1 MRSNMLSF
9 KEKAGAVQED
19 CLCFCEEEGSREA
32 MFQAPIELP
41 EGFVVDPAEAVANVT
56 WNADSLSC
64 VIERCFIETGPEPDE
79 IGIQFAVRLQGTVT
93 LLVSVSPV
101 RNQYGQGDGSVSV
114 IRNAEIDQV
123 VYYSDEPDD
132 CPDVSDITI
141 ENLVVVPPF
150 YGSPLSV
157 TGTIVLVPEP
167 DHRSYVFTANT
178 GDSTVSV
185 IDADVNTLVSTISLS
200 DIPTDL
206 GVTLDKAYTY
216 VLHRNANL
224 VSIINNE
231 TLTVTQTIPLVGAPR
246 KIQFETGGEFAYILA
261 GGSSVYE
268 INISSQTITN
278 TFTVSPAA
286 DDFALDPNGQFFY
299 TTNSVIWVVNKYDL
313 NTGQLIESL
322 SNFETPN
329 LIVTPIIGDF
339 AYLENGE
346 LGPNAVSV
354 IDLTTFSE
362 SSRINRLF
370 DGLIT
375 IVFSADGTRAFFLE
389 PYFEASPENLTVVD
403 TAQHTFITTASLPGV
418 SDLAVTP
425 DNQYIYAAQPDDN
438 TVTVYRTSDYTAVT
452 VIPVGAGPSAIA
464 M

>member
-1 MRSNMLSF
+1 MKKNDLS
-9 KEKAGAVQED
+9 ALQEN
-19 CLCFCEEEGSREA
+19 CFCFCDEEVSREA
-32 MFQAPIELP
+32 QFQVPIEVP
-41 EGFVVDPAEAVANVT
+41 EGFTIDSAEAAAAVT
-56 WNADSLSC
+56 WSTDNLSC
-64 VIERCFIETGPEPDE
+64 ISEPCLIQTGPEPED
-79 IGIQFAVRLQGTVT
+79 IGVQYAVRLQGTVT

-101 RNQYGQGDGSVSV
+101 RNQCGQGDGAVSV
-114 IRNAEIDQV
+114 IHNAEIDQV
-123 VYYSDEPDD
+123 VYYSDNPDD
-132 CPDVSDITI
+132 CPDFSDITI

-157 TGTIVLVPEP
+157 TGTIVLVPAP
-167 DHRSYVFTANT
+167 DQRSYVFTANT

-185 IDADVNTLVSTISLS
+185 IDTDVNTLVSTISLS

-206 GVTLDKAYTY
+206 SVTLDKAYTY

-231 TLTVTQTIPLVGAPR
+231 TLTVTQTIPLAGAPR
-246 KIQFETGGEFAYILA
+246 KIQFETGGGFAYILA
-261 GGSSVYE
+261 GGSSIYE

-299 TTNSVIWVVNKYDL
+299 TTNSVSWVVNKYDI
-313 NTGQLIESL
+313 NTGQLIDSL

-329 LIVTPIIGDF
+329 LIETPLIGDF

-346 LGPNAVSV
+346 LRPNGVSV

-362 SSRINRLF
+362 SSKINRLF

-389 PYFEASPENLTVVD
+389 PYFEVFPENLTVVD
-403 TAQHTFITTASLPGV
+403 TAQHTFITTASLPGA
-418 SDLAVTP
+418 SDLTVTP
-425 DNQYIYAAQPDDN
+425 DNQYIYVAQPAAN
-438 TVTVYRTSDYTAVT
+438 TVTVYRTSDYTAVA
-452 VIPVGAGPSAIA
+452 VIPVGAGPSAISI
-464 M
+464 

>member
-1 MRSNMLSF
+1 MKKNDLSDL
-9 KEKAGAVQED
+9 QEN
-19 CLCFCEEEGSREA
+19 CFCFCDEEISREA
-32 MFQAPIELP
+32 PFQVPIDIP
-41 EGFVVDPAEAVANVT
+41 EGFTIDSAEAAAAVT
-56 WNADSLSC
+56 WSTDNLSC
-64 VIERCFIETGPEPDE
+64 ISEPCLIQTGPEPED
-79 IGIQFAVRLQGTVT
+79 IGVQYAVRLQGTVT

-101 RNQYGQGDGSVSV
+101 RNQYGQGDGAVSV
-114 IRNAEIDQV
+114 IHNAEIDQV
-123 VYYSDEPDD
+123 VYYSDNPDD
-132 CPDVSDITI
+132 CPDFSGITI

-167 DHRSYVFTANT
+167 DQRSYVFTANT

-185 IDADVNTLVSTISLS
+185 IDTDVNTLVSTISLS

-231 TLTVTQTIPLVGAPR
+231 TLTVTQTIPLAGAPR

-261 GGSSVYE
+261 GGSSIYE

-299 TTNSVIWVVNKYDL
+299 TTNSGFWVVNKYDI
-313 NTGQLIESL
+313 NTGQLIDSL

-329 LIVTPIIGDF
+329 LIETPLIGDF

-346 LGPNAVSV
+346 LRPNVVSV

-362 SSRINRLF
+362 SSQINRLF

-389 PYFEASPENLTVVD
+389 PYFEVFPENLTVVD
-403 TAQHTFITTASLPGV
+403 TAQHTFITTASLPGA

-425 DNQYIYAAQPDDN
+425 DNQYIYAAQPNDN

-452 VIPVGAGPSAIA
+452 VIPVGTGPSAIA
-464 M
+464 I

>member
-1 MRSNMLSF
+1 MKKNDLS
-9 KEKAGAVQED
+9 ALQEN
-19 CLCFCEEEGSREA
+19 CFCFCDEEVSREA
-32 MFQAPIELP
+32 LFQVPIDIP
-41 EGFVVDPAEAVANVT
+41 EGFTIDSAEAAAAVT
-56 WNADSLSC
+56 WSTDNLSC
-64 VIERCFIETGPEPDE
+64 ISEPCLIQTGPEPED
-79 IGIQFAVRLQGTVT
+79 IGVQYAVRLQGTVT

-101 RNQYGQGDGSVSV
+101 RNQYGQGDGAVSV
-114 IRNAEIDQV
+114 IHNAEIDQV
-123 VYYSDEPDD
+123 VYYSDNPDD
-132 CPDVSDITI
+132 CPDFSDITI

-157 TGTIVLVPEP
+157 TGTIVLVPAP
-167 DHRSYVFTANT
+167 DQRSYVFTANT

-185 IDADVNTLVSTISLS
+185 IDTDVNTLVSTISLS

-231 TLTVTQTIPLVGAPR
+231 TLTVTQTIPLAGAPR

-261 GGSSVYE
+261 GGSSIYE

-286 DDFALDPNGQFFY
+286 DDFAIDPNGQFFY
-299 TTNSVIWVVNKYDL
+299 TTNSVFWVVNKYDI
-313 NTGQLIESL
+313 NTGQLIDSL

-329 LIVTPIIGDF
+329 LIETPLIGDF

-346 LGPNAVSV
+346 LRPNVVSV

-362 SSRINRLF
+362 SSQINRLF

-389 PYFEASPENLTVVD
+389 PYFEVFPENLTVVD
-403 TAQHTFITTASLPGV
+403 TAQHTFITTASLPGA

-425 DNQYIYAAQPDDN
+425 DNQYIYVAQPAAN
-438 TVTVYRTSDYTAVT
+438 TVTVYRTSDYTAVA
-452 VIPVGAGPSAIA
+452 VIPVGAGPSAIS

>member
-1 MRSNMLSF
+1 MKKNDLSDL
-9 KEKAGAVQED
+9 QEN
-19 CLCFCEEEGSREA
+19 CFCFCDEEISREA
-32 MFQAPIELP
+32 LFQVPIDIP
-41 EGFVVDPAEAVANVT
+41 EGFTIDSAEAAAAVT
-56 WNADSLSC
+56 WSTDNLSC
-64 VIERCFIETGPEPDE
+64 ISEPCLIQTGPEPED
-79 IGIQFAVRLQGTVT
+79 IGVQYAVRLQGTVT

-101 RNQYGQGDGSVSV
+101 RNQYGQGDGAVSV
-114 IRNAEIDQV
+114 IHNAEIDQV
-123 VYYSDEPDD
+123 VYYSDNPDD
-132 CPDVSDITI
+132 CPDFSDITI

-167 DHRSYVFTANT
+167 DQRSYVFTANT

-206 GVTLDKAYTY
+206 GVTLNKAYTY

-231 TLTVTQTIPLVGAPR
+231 TLTVTQTIPLAGAPR

-261 GGSSVYE
+261 GGSSIYE

-299 TTNSVIWVVNKYDL
+299 TTNSGFWVVNKYDI
-313 NTGQLIESL
+313 NTGQLIDSL

-329 LIVTPIIGDF
+329 LIETPLIGDF

-346 LGPNAVSV
+346 LRPNVVSV

-362 SSRINRLF
+362 SSQINRLF

-389 PYFEASPENLTVVD
+389 PYFEAFPENLTVVD
-403 TAQHTFITTASLPGV
+403 TAQHTFITTASLPGA

-425 DNQYIYAAQPDDN
+425 DNQYIYAAQPNDN

-464 M
+464 I

>member
-1 MRSNMLSF
+1 MKKNDLSDL
-9 KEKAGAVQED
+9 QEN
-19 CLCFCEEEGSREA
+19 CFCFCDEEISREA
-32 MFQAPIELP
+32 PFQVPIDIP
-41 EGFVVDPAEAVANVT
+41 EGFTIDSAEAAAAVT
-56 WNADSLSC
+56 WSTDNLSC
-64 VIERCFIETGPEPDE
+64 ISEPCLIQTGPEPED
-79 IGIQFAVRLQGTVT
+79 IGVQYAVRVQGTVT

-101 RNQYGQGDGSVSV
+101 RNQYGQGDGAVSV
-114 IRNAEIDQV
+114 IHNAEIDQV
-123 VYYSDEPDD
+123 VYYSDNPDD
-132 CPDVSDITI
+132 CPDFSGITI

-167 DHRSYVFTANT
+167 DQRSYVFTANT

-185 IDADVNTLVSTISLS
+185 IDTDVNTLVSTISLS

-231 TLTVTQTIPLVGAPR
+231 TLTVTQTIPLAGAPR

-261 GGSSVYE
+261 GGSSIYE

-299 TTNSVIWVVNKYDL
+299 TTNSGFWVVNKYDI
-313 NTGQLIESL
+313 NTGQLIDSL

-329 LIVTPIIGDF
+329 LIETPLIGDF

-346 LGPNAVSV
+346 LRPNVVSV

-362 SSRINRLF
+362 SSQINRLF

-389 PYFEASPENLTVVD
+389 PYFEVFPENLTVVD
-403 TAQHTFITTASLPGV
+403 TAQHTFITTASLPGA

-425 DNQYIYAAQPDDN
+425 DNQYIYAAQPNDN

-452 VIPVGAGPSAIA
+452 VIPVGTGPSAIA
-464 M
+464 I

>member
-1 MRSNMLSF
+1 MKKNDLSDL
-9 KEKAGAVQED
+9 QEN
-19 CLCFCEEEGSREA
+19 CFCFCDEEINREA
-32 MFQAPIELP
+32 LFQVPIDIP
-41 EGFVVDPAEAVANVT
+41 EGFTIDSAEAAAAIT
-56 WNADSLSC
+56 WSTDNLSC
-64 VIERCFIETGPEPDE
+64 ISEPCLIQTGPEPED
-79 IGIQFAVRLQGTVT
+79 IGVQYAVRLQGTVT

-101 RNQYGQGDGSVSV
+101 RNQYGQGDGAVSV
-114 IRNAEIDQV
+114 IHNAEIDQV
-123 VYYSDEPDD
+123 VYYSDNPDD
-132 CPDVSDITI
+132 CPDFSDITI

-167 DHRSYVFTANT
+167 DQRSYVFTANT

-206 GVTLDKAYTY
+206 GVTLNKAYTY

-231 TLTVTQTIPLVGAPR
+231 TLTVTQTIPLAGAPR

-261 GGSSVYE
+261 GGSSIYE

-299 TTNSVIWVVNKYDL
+299 TTNSGFWVVNKYDI
-313 NTGQLIESL
+313 NTGQLIDSL

-329 LIVTPIIGDF
+329 LIETPLIGDF

-346 LGPNAVSV
+346 LRPNVVSV

-362 SSRINRLF
+362 SSQINRLF

-389 PYFEASPENLTVVD
+389 SYFEVFPENLTVVD
-403 TAQHTFITTASLPGV
+403 TAQHTFITTASLPGA

-452 VIPVGAGPSAIA
+452 VIPVGTGPSAIA
-464 M
+464 I

>member
-1 MRSNMLSF
+1 MRKNQLSF
-9 KEKAGAVQED
+9 KEKAEATQD
-19 CLCFCEEEGSREA
+19 CLCFCEEEVSREA
-32 MFQAPIELP
+32 MFQAPIEVP

-64 VIERCFIETGPEPDE
+64 VSERCLIQTGPEPDE
-79 IGIQFAVRLQGTVT
+79 VGVQFAVRLQGTVT

-101 RNQYGQGDGSVSV
+101 RNQYGQGEGAVSV
-114 IRNAEIDQV
+114 IHNVEIDQV

-167 DHRSYVFTANT
+167 EQRSYVFTANT

-185 IDADVNTLVSTISLS
+185 IDADLNTLVSTISLS

-231 TLTVTQTIPLVGAPR
+231 TLTVTQTIPLAGAPR
-246 KIQFETGGEFAYILA
+246 KIQFESGGQFAYILA
-261 GGSSVYE
+261 GGGSIYE
-268 INISSQTITN
+268 MNTSSQTITN

-299 TTNSVIWVVNKYDL
+299 TTNSVFWVVDKYDL

-346 LGPNAVSV
+346 LRPNVVSV

-362 SSRINRLF
+362 FSQINRLF
-370 DGLIT
+370 DGLTT

-389 PYFEASPENLTVVD
+389 PYYDSFPENLTVVD
-403 TAQHTFITTASLPGV
+403 TTLHNFITTASLPGAV
-418 SDLAVTP
+418 DLTVTP
-425 DNQYIYAAQPDDN
+425 DNQYIYAAQPGDN

>member
-1 MRSNMLSF
+1 MKKNDLS
-9 KEKAGAVQED
+9 ALQEN
-19 CLCFCEEEGSREA
+19 CFCFCDEEISREA
-32 MFQAPIELP
+32 LFQVPIDIP
-41 EGFVVDPAEAVANVT
+41 EGFTIDSAEAAAAVT
-56 WNADSLSC
+56 WSTDNLSC
-64 VIERCFIETGPEPDE
+64 ISEPCLIQTGPEPED
-79 IGIQFAVRLQGTVT
+79 IGVQYAVRLQGTVT

-101 RNQYGQGDGSVSV
+101 RNQYGQGDGAVSV
-114 IRNAEIDQV
+114 IHNAEIDQV
-123 VYYSDEPDD
+123 VYYSDNPDD
-132 CPDVSDITI
+132 CPDFSGITI

-157 TGTIVLVPEP
+157 TGTIVLVPAP
-167 DHRSYVFTANT
+167 DQRSYVFTANT
-178 GDSTVSV
+178 GESTVSV

-231 TLTVTQTIPLVGAPR
+231 TLTVTQTIPLAGAPR
-246 KIQFETGGEFAYILA
+246 KIQFKTGGEFAYILA
-261 GGSSVYE
+261 GGSSIYE

-299 TTNSVIWVVNKYDL
+299 TTNSVFWVVNKYDL

-346 LGPNAVSV
+346 LSPNAVSV

-362 SSRINRLF
+362 SSQINRLF

-389 PYFEASPENLTVVD
+389 AFLENLTVVD
-403 TAQHTFITTASLPGV
+403 TAQHTFITTASLPGA
-418 SDLAVTP
+418 SDIAVTP
-425 DNQYIYAAQPDDN
+425 DNQYIYAAQPNDN

-452 VIPVGAGPSAIA
+452 VIPVGDGPSVIAI
-464 M
+464 

>member
-1 MRSNMLSF
+1 MKKNDLSDL
-9 KEKAGAVQED
+9 QEN
-19 CLCFCEEEGSREA
+19 CFCFCDEEISREA
-32 MFQAPIELP
+32 PFQVPIDIP
-41 EGFVVDPAEAVANVT
+41 KGFTIDSAEAAAAVT
-56 WNADSLSC
+56 WSTDNLSC
-64 VIERCFIETGPEPDE
+64 ISEPCLIQTGPEPED
-79 IGIQFAVRLQGTVT
+79 IGVQYAVRVQGTVT

-101 RNQYGQGDGSVSV
+101 RNQYGQGDGAVSV
-114 IRNAEIDQV
+114 IHNAEIDQV
-123 VYYSDEPDD
+123 VYYSDNPDD
-132 CPDVSDITI
+132 CPDFSDITI

-150 YGSPLSV
+150 YGNPLSV

-167 DHRSYVFTANT
+167 DQRSYVFTANT

-185 IDADVNTLVSTISLS
+185 IDTDVNTLVSTISLS

-231 TLTVTQTIPLVGAPR
+231 TLTVTQTIPLAGAPR
-246 KIQFETGGEFAYILA
+246 KIQFEIGGEFAYILA
-261 GGSSVYE
+261 GGSSIYE
-268 INISSQTITN
+268 IKISSQTITN

-299 TTNSVIWVVNKYDL
+299 TTNSGFWVVNKYDI
-313 NTGQLIESL
+313 NTGQLIDSL

-329 LIVTPIIGDF
+329 LIETPLIGDF

-346 LGPNAVSV
+346 LRPNVVSV

-362 SSRINRLF
+362 SSQINRLF

-389 PYFEASPENLTVVD
+389 PYFEAFPENLTVVD
-403 TAQHTFITTASLPGV
+403 TAQHTFITTASLPGA

-425 DNQYIYAAQPDDN
+425 DNQYIYAAQPNDN

-464 M
+464 I

>member
-1 MRSNMLSF
+1 MRKSKLSF
-9 KEKAGAVQED
+9 KEKAGAAQEE
-19 CLCFCEEEGSREA
+19 CLCFCEEEASRDA

-64 VIERCFIETGPEPDE
+64 VSERCLIETGPEPDE
-79 IGIQFAVRLQGTVT
+79 IGVQFAVRLQGTVT

-101 RNQYGQGDGSVSV
+101 RNQYGQGEGAVSV
-114 IRNAEIDQV
+114 IHNAEIDQV
-123 VYYSDEPDD
+123 VYYSDEPND
-132 CPDVSDITI
+132 CPNISDITI

-157 TGTIVLVPEP
+157 TGTIVLVEQ
-167 DHRSYVFTANT
+167 RSYVFTANT

-185 IDADVNTLVSTISLS
+185 IDAEVNTLVSNISLS
-200 DIPTDL
+200 DVPTDL

-231 TLTVTQTIPLVGAPR
+231 TLTVTQTIPLAEAPR
-246 KIQFETGGEFAYILA
+246 KIQFESGGEFAYILA
-261 GGSSVYE
+261 GGGSIYE
-268 INISSQTITN
+268 INTSSQTITN

-299 TTNSVIWVVNKYDL
+299 TTNSVFWVVNKYDL

-346 LGPNAVSV
+346 LRPNVVSV
-354 IDLTTFSE
+354 IDLATFSE
-362 SSRINRLF
+362 FSQVNRLF

-375 IVFSADGTRAFFLE
+375 IVFSADGTLGFFLE
-389 PYFEASPENLTVVD
+389 PYYDSFPENLTVVD
-403 TAQHTFITTASLPGV
+403 TTLHNFITTASLPGA

-425 DNQYIYAAQPDDN
+425 DNQYIYAAQPNDN
-438 TVTVYRTSDYTAVT
+438 TVTVYRTSDYKAVT

>member
-1 MRSNMLSF
+1 MRKNKLSF
-9 KEKAGAVQED
+9 QERAGSLQEE
-19 CLCFCEEEGSREA
+19 CLCFCEEASREA

-41 EGFVVDPAEAVANVT
+41 EGFVIDPAEAVTNVT

-64 VIERCFIETGPEPDE
+64 VSERCFIETGPEPYE
-79 IGIQFAVRLQGTVT
+79 IAVQFAVRLQGTVT

-101 RNQYGQGDGSVSV
+101 RNQYGQGNGAVSV
-114 IRNAEIDQV
+114 IHSAEIDQV

-132 CPDVSDITI
+132 CPDFSDIRI
-141 ENLVVVPPF
+141 EKLVVVPPF

-157 TGTIVLVPEP
+157 MGTIVLVPEP
-167 DHRSYVFTANT
+167 DQRSYVFTANS

-185 IDADVNTLVSTISLS
+185 IDAEVNTLVSNISLS

-216 VLHRNANL
+216 VLHGNANL

-231 TLTVTQTIPLVGAPR
+231 TLTVTQTTPLAGAPR

-261 GGSSVYE
+261 GGSSIYE

-299 TTNSVIWVVNKYDL
+299 TTNSGIWVVNKYDI
-313 NTGQLIESL
+313 NTGQLIDRL
-322 SNFETPN
+322 SNLETPN
-329 LIVTPIIGDF
+329 VIETPLIGDF

-346 LGPNAVSV
+346 LRPNVVSV
-354 IDLTTFSE
+354 IDLTTFSK
-362 SSRINRLF
+362 SSQINRLF

-375 IVFSADGTRAFFLE
+375 IVFSDDGTRAFFLE
-389 PYFEASPENLTVVD
+389 PFPENLTVVD
-403 TAQHTFITTASLPGV
+403 TAQHTMITTASLPGA
-418 SDLAVTP
+418 SDIAVTP

-438 TVTVYRTSDYTAVT
+438 TVTVYRTSDYTAVS
-452 VIPVGAGPSAIA
+452 VIPVGTGPAAIA

>member
-1 MRSNMLSF
+1 MKKNDLS
-9 KEKAGAVQED
+9 ALQEN
-19 CLCFCEEEGSREA
+19 CFCFCDEEVSREA
-32 MFQAPIELP
+32 SFQVPIDVP
-41 EGFVVDPAEAVANVT
+41 EGFVVDPAEAVASVT
-56 WNADSLSC
+56 WSTDHLFC
-64 VIERCFIETGPEPDE
+64 VSEPCLTETGPNTED
-79 IGIQFAVRLQGTVT
+79 IRVIYGMRLQGTIT

-101 RNQYGQGDGSVSV
+101 RNQYGQGDGAVSV
-114 IRNAEIDQV
+114 IHNAEIDQI
-123 VYYSDEPDD
+123 VYYSDNPDD
-132 CPDVSDITI
+132 CPDFSDITI

-167 DHRSYVFTANT
+167 DQRSYVFTANT
-178 GDSTVSV
+178 GDSTISV
-185 IDADVNTLVSTISLS
+185 IDAKENTLVSNISLS

-216 VLHRNANL
+216 VLHGNANL
-224 VSIINNE
+224 VSIIDNE
-231 TLTVTQTIPLVGAPR
+231 ILTVTQTIPLTGAPR
-246 KIQFETGGEFAYILA
+246 KIQFESGGEFAYILA
-261 GGSSVYE
+261 GGSSIYE

-278 TFTVSPAA
+278 TFTVSPTA

-299 TTNSVIWVVNKYDL
+299 TTNSVTWVVNKYDI
-313 NTGQLIESL
+313 NTGQMIDSL

-329 LIVTPIIGDF
+329 LIETPLIGDF

-346 LGPNAVSV
+346 ISPNVVSV

-362 SSRINRLF
+362 SSQINRLF

-389 PYFEASPENLTVVD
+389 PYSEAFPENLTVVD
-403 TAQHTFITTASLPGV
+403 TAQHTMITTASLPGAY
-418 SDLAVTP
+418 DIAVTP

-438 TVTVYRTSDYTAVT
+438 SVTVYRTSDYTAVS

>member
-1 MRSNMLSF
+1 MKKNDLSDL
-9 KEKAGAVQED
+9 QEN
-19 CLCFCEEEGSREA
+19 CFCFCDEEISREA
-32 MFQAPIELP
+32 LFQVPIDIP
-41 EGFVVDPAEAVANVT
+41 EGFTIDSAEAAAAVT
-56 WNADSLSC
+56 WSTDNLSC
-64 VIERCFIETGPEPDE
+64 ISEPCLIQTGPEPED
-79 IGIQFAVRLQGTVT
+79 IGVQYAVRLQGTVT

-101 RNQYGQGDGSVSV
+101 RNQYGQGDGAVSV
-114 IRNAEIDQV
+114 IHNAKIDQV
-123 VYYSDEPDD
+123 VYYSDNPDD
-132 CPDVSDITI
+132 CPDFSDITI

-167 DHRSYVFTANT
+167 DQRSYVFTANT
-178 GDSTVSV
+178 GDGTVSV
-185 IDADVNTLVSTISLS
+185 IDTDVNTLVSTISLS

-231 TLTVTQTIPLVGAPR
+231 TLTVTQTIPLAGAPR
-246 KIQFETGGEFAYILA
+246 KIQFEIGGEFAYILA
-261 GGSSVYE
+261 GGSSIYE

-299 TTNSVIWVVNKYDL
+299 TTNSGFWVVNKYDI
-313 NTGQLIESL
+313 NTGQLIDSL

-329 LIVTPIIGDF
+329 LIETPLIGDF

-346 LGPNAVSV
+346 LRPNVVSV

-362 SSRINRLF
+362 SSQINRLF

-389 PYFEASPENLTVVD
+389 PYFEVFPENLTVVD
-403 TAQHTFITTASLPGV
+403 TAQHTFITTASLPGA

-425 DNQYIYAAQPDDN
+425 DNQYIYAAQPNDN

-464 M
+464 I

>member
-1 MRSNMLSF
+1 MKKNDLS
-9 KEKAGAVQED
+9 ALQEN
-19 CLCFCEEEGSREA
+19 CFCFCDEEVSREA
-32 MFQAPIELP
+32 QFQVPIEVP
-41 EGFVVDPAEAVANVT
+41 EGFTIDSAEAAAAVT
-56 WNADSLSC
+56 WSTDNLSC
-64 VIERCFIETGPEPDE
+64 ISEPCLIQTGSEPED
-79 IGIQFAVRLQGTVT
+79 IGVQYAVRLQGTVT

-101 RNQYGQGDGSVSV
+101 RNQYGQGEGAVSV
-114 IRNAEIDQV
+114 IHNAEIDQV
-123 VYYSDEPDD
+123 VYYSDNPDD
-132 CPDVSDITI
+132 CPDFSDITI
-141 ENLVVVPPF
+141 ENLVVVPLF
-150 YGSPLSV
+150 YASPLSV
-157 TGTIVLVPEP
+157 TGTIVLVPAP
-167 DHRSYVFTANT
+167 DQRSYVFTANT

-185 IDADVNTLVSTISLS
+185 IDTDVNTLVSTISLS

-231 TLTVTQTIPLVGAPR
+231 TLTVTQTIPLAGAPR
-246 KIQFETGGEFAYILA
+246 KIQFETGGGFAYILA
-261 GGSSVYE
+261 GGSSIYE

-299 TTNSVIWVVNKYDL
+299 TTNSVFWVVNKYDI
-313 NTGQLIESL
+313 NTGQLIDSL

-329 LIVTPIIGDF
+329 LIETPLIGDF

-346 LGPNAVSV
+346 LRPNVVSV

-362 SSRINRLF
+362 SSQINRLF

-389 PYFEASPENLTVVD
+389 PYFEVFPNLTVVD
-403 TAQHTFITTASLPGV
+403 TAQHTFITTASLPGA

-425 DNQYIYAAQPDDN
+425 DNQYIYVAQPAAN

-452 VIPVGAGPSAIA
+452 VIPVGAGPSAIS

>member
-1 MRSNMLSF
+1 MKKNDLSAF
-9 KEKAGAVQED
+9 QEN
-19 CLCFCEEEGSREA
+19 CFCFCGEEISREA
-32 MFQAPIELP
+32 LFQVPIDIP
-41 EGFVVDPAEAVANVT
+41 EGFTIDSAEAAAAVT
-56 WNADSLSC
+56 WSTDNLSC
-64 VIERCFIETGPEPDE
+64 ISEPCLIQTGSEPED
-79 IGIQFAVRLQGTVT
+79 IGVQYAVRLQGTVT

-101 RNQYGQGDGSVSV
+101 RNQYGQGEGAVSV
-114 IRNAEIDQV
+114 IHNAEIDQV
-123 VYYSDEPDD
+123 VYYSDNPDD
-132 CPDVSDITI
+132 CPDFSDITI
-141 ENLVVVPPF
+141 ENLVVVPLF
-150 YGSPLSV
+150 YASPLSV
-157 TGTIVLVPEP
+157 TGTIVLVPAP
-167 DHRSYVFTANT
+167 DQRSYVFTANT

-185 IDADVNTLVSTISLS
+185 IDTDVNTLVSTISLS

-231 TLTVTQTIPLVGAPR
+231 TLTVTQTIPLAGAPR

-261 GGSSVYE
+261 GGGSIYE

-299 TTNSVIWVVNKYDL
+299 TTNSVFWVVNKYDI
-313 NTGQLIESL
+313 NTGQLIDSL

-329 LIVTPIIGDF
+329 LIETPLIGDF

-346 LGPNAVSV
+346 LRPNVVSV

-362 SSRINRLF
+362 SSQINRLF

-389 PYFEASPENLTVVD
+389 PYFEVFPNLTVVD
-403 TAQHTFITTASLPGV
+403 TAQHTFITTASLPGA

-425 DNQYIYAAQPDDN
+425 DNQYIYVAQPAAN

-452 VIPVGAGPSAIA
+452 VIPVGAGPSAIS

>member
-1 MRSNMLSF
+1 MKKNDLS
-9 KEKAGAVQED
+9 ALQEN
-19 CLCFCEEEGSREA
+19 CFCFCDEEISREA
-32 MFQAPIELP
+32 LFQVPIDIP
-41 EGFVVDPAEAVANVT
+41 EGFTIDSAEAAAAVT
-56 WNADSLSC
+56 WSTDNLSC
-64 VIERCFIETGPEPDE
+64 ISEPCLIQTGPEPED
-79 IGIQFAVRLQGTVT
+79 IGVQYAVRLQGTVT

-101 RNQYGQGDGSVSV
+101 RNQYGQGDGAVSV
-114 IRNAEIDQV
+114 IHNAEIDQV
-123 VYYSDEPDD
+123 VYYSDNPDD
-132 CPDVSDITI
+132 CPDFSDITI

-157 TGTIVLVPEP
+157 TGTIVLVPAP
-167 DHRSYVFTANT
+167 DQRSYVFTANT

-185 IDADVNTLVSTISLS
+185 IDTDVNTLVSTISLS

-231 TLTVTQTIPLVGAPR
+231 TLTVTQTIPLAGAPR
-246 KIQFETGGEFAYILA
+246 KIQFETGGGFAYILA
-261 GGSSVYE
+261 GGSSIYE

-299 TTNSVIWVVNKYDL
+299 TTNSVFWVVNKYDI
-313 NTGQLIESL
+313 NTGQLIDSL

-329 LIVTPIIGDF
+329 LIETPLIGDF

-346 LGPNAVSV
+346 LRPNGVSV

-362 SSRINRLF
+362 SSKINRLF

-389 PYFEASPENLTVVD
+389 PYFEVFPENLTVVD
-403 TAQHTFITTASLPGV
+403 TAQHTFITTASLPGA

-425 DNQYIYAAQPDDN
+425 DNQYIYVAQPAAN
-438 TVTVYRTSDYTAVT
+438 TVTVYRTSDYTAVA
-452 VIPVGAGPSAIA
+452 VIPVGAGPSAIS

>member
-1 MRSNMLSF
+1 MKKNDLSDL
-9 KEKAGAVQED
+9 QEN
-19 CLCFCEEEGSREA
+19 CFCFCDEEISREA
-32 MFQAPIELP
+32 PFQVPIDIP
-41 EGFVVDPAEAVANVT
+41 EGFTIDSAEAAAAVT
-56 WNADSLSC
+56 WSTDNLSC
-64 VIERCFIETGPEPDE
+64 ISEPCLIQTGPEPED
-79 IGIQFAVRLQGTVT
+79 IGVQYAVRVQGTVT

-101 RNQYGQGDGSVSV
+101 RNQYGQGDGAVSV
-114 IRNAEIDQV
+114 IHNAEIDQV
-123 VYYSDEPDD
+123 VYYSDNPDD
-132 CPDVSDITI
+132 CPDFSDITI

-150 YGSPLSV
+150 YGNPLSV

-167 DHRSYVFTANT
+167 DQRSYVFTANT

-185 IDADVNTLVSTISLS
+185 IDTDVNTLVSTISLS

-231 TLTVTQTIPLVGAPR
+231 TLTVTQTIPLAGAPR
-246 KIQFETGGEFAYILA
+246 KIQFEIGGEFAYILA
-261 GGSSVYE
+261 GGSSIYE

-278 TFTVSPAA
+278 TLTVSPAA

-299 TTNSVIWVVNKYDL
+299 TTNSGFWVVNKYDI
-313 NTGQLIESL
+313 NTGQLIDSL

-329 LIVTPIIGDF
+329 LIETPLIGDF

-346 LGPNAVSV
+346 LRPNVVSV

-362 SSRINRLF
+362 SSQINRLF

-389 PYFEASPENLTVVD
+389 PYFEVFPENLTVVD
-403 TAQHTFITTASLPGV
+403 TAQHTFITTASLPGA

-425 DNQYIYAAQPDDN
+425 DNQYIYAAQPNDN

-452 VIPVGAGPSAIA
+452 VIPVGTGPSAIA
-464 M
+464 I

>member
-1 MRSNMLSF
+1 MKKNDLS
-9 KEKAGAVQED
+9 ALQEN
-19 CLCFCEEEGSREA
+19 CFCFCDEEVSREA
-32 MFQAPIELP
+32 QFQVPIEVP
-41 EGFVVDPAEAVANVT
+41 EGFTIDSAEAAAAVT
-56 WNADSLSC
+56 WSTDNLSC
-64 VIERCFIETGPEPDE
+64 ISEPCLIQTGPEPED
-79 IGIQFAVRLQGTVT
+79 IGVQYAVRLQGTVT

-101 RNQYGQGDGSVSV
+101 RNQYGQGDGAVSV
-114 IRNAEIDQV
+114 IHNAEIDQV
-123 VYYSDEPDD
+123 VYYSDNPDD
-132 CPDVSDITI
+132 CPDFSDITI

-157 TGTIVLVPEP
+157 TGTIVLVPAP
-167 DHRSYVFTANT
+167 DQRSYVFTANT

-185 IDADVNTLVSTISLS
+185 IDTDVNTLVSTISLS

-206 GVTLDKAYTY
+206 SVTLDKAYTY

-231 TLTVTQTIPLVGAPR
+231 TLTVTQTIPLAGAPR
-246 KIQFETGGEFAYILA
+246 KIQFETGGGFAYILA
-261 GGSSVYE
+261 GGSSIYE

-299 TTNSVIWVVNKYDL
+299 TTNSVSWVVNKYDI
-313 NTGQLIESL
+313 NTGQLIDSL

-329 LIVTPIIGDF
+329 LIETPLIGDF

-346 LGPNAVSV
+346 LRPNGVSV

-362 SSRINRLF
+362 SSKINRLF

-389 PYFEASPENLTVVD
+389 PYFEVFPENLTVVD
-403 TAQHTFITTASLPGV
+403 TAQHTFITTASLPGA
-418 SDLAVTP
+418 SDLTVTP
-425 DNQYIYAAQPDDN
+425 DNQYIYVAQPAAN
-438 TVTVYRTSDYTAVT
+438 TVTVYRTSDYTAVA
-452 VIPVGAGPSAIA
+452 VIPVGAGPSAIS

>member
-1 MRSNMLSF
+1 MKKNDLSVF
-9 KEKAGAVQED
+9 QEN
-19 CLCFCEEEGSREA
+19 CFCFCDEEISREA
-32 MFQAPIELP
+32 LFQVPIDIP
-41 EGFVVDPAEAVANVT
+41 EGFTIDSAEAAAAVT
-56 WNADSLSC
+56 WSTDNLSC
-64 VIERCFIETGPEPDE
+64 ISEPCLIQTGPEPED
-79 IGIQFAVRLQGTVT
+79 IGVQYAVRLQGTVT

-101 RNQYGQGDGSVSV
+101 RNQYGQGDGAVSV
-114 IRNAEIDQV
+114 IHNAEIDQV
-123 VYYSDEPDD
+123 VYYSDNPDD
-132 CPDVSDITI
+132 CPDFSDITI

-157 TGTIVLVPEP
+157 TGTIVLVPAP
-167 DHRSYVFTANT
+167 DQRSYVFTANT

-185 IDADVNTLVSTISLS
+185 IDTDVNTLVSTISLS

-231 TLTVTQTIPLVGAPR
+231 TLMVTQTIPLAGAPR

-261 GGSSVYE
+261 GGSSIYE

-278 TFTVSPAA
+278 TVTVSPAA

-299 TTNSVIWVVNKYDL
+299 TTNSVSWVVNKYDI
-313 NTGQLIESL
+313 NTGQLIDSL

-329 LIVTPIIGDF
+329 LIETPLIGDF

-346 LGPNAVSV
+346 LRPNGVSV

-362 SSRINRLF
+362 SSKINRLF

-389 PYFEASPENLTVVD
+389 PYFEVFPENLTVVD
-403 TAQHTFITTASLPGV
+403 TAQHTFITTASLPGA
-418 SDLAVTP
+418 SDLAVPP

-452 VIPVGAGPSAIA
+452 VIPVGDGPSAIA

>member
-1 MRSNMLSF
+1 MKKNDLSAF
-9 KEKAGAVQED
+9 QEN
-19 CLCFCEEEGSREA
+19 CFCFCDEEISREA
-32 MFQAPIELP
+32 LFQVPIDMP
-41 EGFVVDPAEAVANVT
+41 EGFTIDSAEAAAAVT
-56 WNADSLSC
+56 WSTDNLSC
-64 VIERCFIETGPEPDE
+64 ISEPCLIQTGPEPED
-79 IGIQFAVRLQGTVT
+79 IGVQYAVRLQGTVT

-101 RNQYGQGDGSVSV
+101 RNQYGQGDGAVSV
-114 IRNAEIDQV
+114 IHNAEIDQV
-123 VYYSDEPDD
+123 VYYSDNPDD
-132 CPDVSDITI
+132 CPDFSDITI
-141 ENLVVVPPF
+141 VNLVVVPPF

-157 TGTIVLVPEP
+157 TGTIVLVPAP
-167 DHRSYVFTANT
+167 DQRSYVFTANT
-178 GDSTVSV
+178 GVSTVSV
-185 IDADVNTLVSTISLS
+185 IDTDVNTLVSTISLS

-231 TLTVTQTIPLVGAPR
+231 TLTVTQTIPLAGAPR
-246 KIQFETGGEFAYILA
+246 KIQFETGGGFAYILA
-261 GGSSVYE
+261 GGSSIYE

-299 TTNSVIWVVNKYDL
+299 TTNSVFWVVNKYDI
-313 NTGQLIESL
+313 NTGQLIDSL

-329 LIVTPIIGDF
+329 LIETPLIGDF

-346 LGPNAVSV
+346 LRPNGVSV

-362 SSRINRLF
+362 SSKINRLF

-389 PYFEASPENLTVVD
+389 PYFEVFPENLTVVD
-403 TAQHTFITTASLPGV
+403 TAQHTFITTASLPGA

-425 DNQYIYAAQPDDN
+425 DNQYIYAAQPNDN

-452 VIPVGAGPSAIA
+452 VIPVGDGPSSIA

>member
-1 MRSNMLSF
+1 MKKNDLS
-9 KEKAGAVQED
+9 ALQEN
-19 CLCFCEEEGSREA
+19 CFCFCDEEISREA
-32 MFQAPIELP
+32 LFQVPIDIP
-41 EGFVVDPAEAVANVT
+41 EGFTIDSAEAAAAVT
-56 WNADSLSC
+56 WSTDNLSC
-64 VIERCFIETGPEPDE
+64 ISEPCLIQTGPEPED
-79 IGIQFAVRLQGTVT
+79 IGVQYAVRVQGTVT

-101 RNQYGQGDGSVSV
+101 RNQYGQGDGAVSV
-114 IRNAEIDQV
+114 IHNAEIDQV
-123 VYYSDEPDD
+123 VYYSDNPDD
-132 CPDVSDITI
+132 CPDFSDITI

-157 TGTIVLVPEP
+157 TGTIVLVPAP
-167 DHRSYVFTANT
+167 DQRSYVFTANT

-206 GVTLDKAYTY
+206 GVTLDKAYMY

-231 TLTVTQTIPLVGAPR
+231 TLTVTQTIPLAGAPR
-246 KIQFETGGEFAYILA
+246 KIQFKTGGEFAYILA
-261 GGSSVYE
+261 GGSSIYE

-299 TTNSVIWVVNKYDL
+299 TTNSVFWVVNKYDL

-346 LGPNAVSV
+346 LSPNAVSV

-362 SSRINRLF
+362 SSQINRLF

-389 PYFEASPENLTVVD
+389 AFLENLTVVD
-403 TAQHTFITTASLPGV
+403 TAQHTFITTASLPGA
-418 SDLAVTP
+418 SDIAVTP

-464 M
+464 I

>member
-1 MRSNMLSF
+1 MKKNDLSAF
-9 KEKAGAVQED
+9 QEN
-19 CLCFCEEEGSREA
+19 CFCFCDEEISREA
-32 MFQAPIELP
+32 LFQVPIDIP
-41 EGFVVDPAEAVANVT
+41 EGFTIDSAEAAAAVT
-56 WNADSLSC
+56 WSTDNLSC
-64 VIERCFIETGPEPDE
+64 ISEPCLIQTGPEPED
-79 IGIQFAVRLQGTVT
+79 IGVQYAVRLQGTVT

-101 RNQYGQGDGSVSV
+101 RNQYGQGDGAVSV
-114 IRNAEIDQV
+114 IHNAEIDQV
-123 VYYSDEPDD
+123 VYYSDNPDD
-132 CPDVSDITI
+132 CPDFSEITI

-157 TGTIVLVPEP
+157 TGTIVLVPAP
-167 DHRSYVFTANT
+167 DQRSYVFTANT

-185 IDADVNTLVSTISLS
+185 IDTDVNTLVSTISLS
-200 DIPTDL
+200 AIPTDL

-231 TLTVTQTIPLVGAPR
+231 TLTVTQTIPLAGAPR
-246 KIQFETGGEFAYILA
+246 KIQFETGGGFAYILA
-261 GGSSVYE
+261 GGSSIYE

-299 TTNSVIWVVNKYDL
+299 TTNSVFWVVNKYDI
-313 NTGQLIESL
+313 NTGQLIDSL

-329 LIVTPIIGDF
+329 LIETPLIGDF

-346 LGPNAVSV
+346 LRPNVVSV

-362 SSRINRLF
+362 SSQINRLF

-389 PYFEASPENLTVVD
+389 PYFEVFPNLTVVD
-403 TAQHTFITTASLPGV
+403 TAQHTFITTASLPGA
-418 SDLAVTP
+418 SDLTVTP
-425 DNQYIYAAQPDDN
+425 DNQYIYVAQSAAN
-438 TVTVYRTSDYTAVT
+438 TVTVYRTSDYTAVA
-452 VIPVGAGPSAIA
+452 VIPVGAGPSAISI
-464 M
+464 

>member
-1 MRSNMLSF
+1 MKKNDLSAF
-9 KEKAGAVQED
+9 QEN
-19 CLCFCEEEGSREA
+19 CFCFCDEEISREA
-32 MFQAPIELP
+32 LFQVPIDIP
-41 EGFVVDPAEAVANVT
+41 EGFTIDSAEAAAAVT
-56 WNADSLSC
+56 WSTDNLSC
-64 VIERCFIETGPEPDE
+64 ISEPCLIQTGPEPED
-79 IGIQFAVRLQGTVT
+79 IGVQYAVRLQGTVT

-101 RNQYGQGDGSVSV
+101 RNQYGQGDGAVSV
-114 IRNAEIDQV
+114 IHNAEIDQV
-123 VYYSDEPDD
+123 VYYSDNPDD
-132 CPDVSDITI
+132 CPDFSDITI

-157 TGTIVLVPEP
+157 TGTIVLVPAP
-167 DHRSYVFTANT
+167 DQRSYVFTANT

-185 IDADVNTLVSTISLS
+185 IDTDVNTLVSTISLS

-231 TLTVTQTIPLVGAPR
+231 TLTVTQTIPLAGVPR

-261 GGSSVYE
+261 GGSSIYE

-299 TTNSVIWVVNKYDL
+299 TTNSVFWVVNKYDI
-313 NTGQLIESL
+313 NTGQLIDSL

-329 LIVTPIIGDF
+329 LIETPLIGDF

-346 LGPNAVSV
+346 LRPNVVSV

-362 SSRINRLF
+362 SSQINRLF

-389 PYFEASPENLTVVD
+389 PYFEVFPENLTVVD
-403 TAQHTFITTASLPGV
+403 TAQHTFITTASLPGA
-418 SDLAVTP
+418 SDLTVTP
-425 DNQYIYAAQPDDN
+425 DNQYIYVAQPAAN
-438 TVTVYRTSDYTAVT
+438 TVTVYRTSDYTAVA
-452 VIPVGAGPSAIA
+452 VIPVGAGPSAIS

>member
-1 MRSNMLSF
+1 MKKNDLS
-9 KEKAGAVQED
+9 ALQEN
-19 CLCFCEEEGSREA
+19 CFCFCDEEVSREA
-32 MFQAPIELP
+32 QFQVPIEVP
-41 EGFVVDPAEAVANVT
+41 EGFTIDSAEAAAAVT
-56 WNADSLSC
+56 WSTDNLSC
-64 VIERCFIETGPEPDE
+64 ISEPCLIQTGPEPED
-79 IGIQFAVRLQGTVT
+79 IGVQYAVRLQGTVT

-101 RNQYGQGDGSVSV
+101 RNQYGQGDGAVSV
-114 IRNAEIDQV
+114 IHNAEIDQV
-123 VYYSDEPDD
+123 VYYSDNPDD
-132 CPDVSDITI
+132 CPDFSDITI

-157 TGTIVLVPEP
+157 TGTIVLVPAP
-167 DHRSYVFTANT
+167 DQRSYVFTANT

-185 IDADVNTLVSTISLS
+185 IDTDVNTLVSTISLS

-231 TLTVTQTIPLVGAPR
+231 TLTVTQTIPLAGAPR
-246 KIQFETGGEFAYILA
+246 KIQFETGGGFAYILA
-261 GGSSVYE
+261 GGSSIYE

-299 TTNSVIWVVNKYDL
+299 TTNSVFWVVNKYDI
-313 NTGQLIESL
+313 NTGQLIDSL

-329 LIVTPIIGDF
+329 LIETPLIEDF

-346 LGPNAVSV
+346 LRPNVVSV

-362 SSRINRLF
+362 SSQINRLF

-389 PYFEASPENLTVVD
+389 PYFEVFPNLTVVD
-403 TAQHTFITTASLPGV
+403 TAQHTFITTASLPGA
-418 SDLAVTP
+418 SDLTVTP
-425 DNQYIYAAQPDDN
+425 DNQYIYVAQPAAN
-438 TVTVYRTSDYTAVT
+438 TVTVYRTSDYTAVA
-452 VIPVGAGPSAIA
+452 VIPVGAGPSAIS

>member
-1 MRSNMLSF
+1 MKKNDLS
-9 KEKAGAVQED
+9 ALQEN
-19 CLCFCEEEGSREA
+19 CFCFCDEEVSREA
-32 MFQAPIELP
+32 QFQVPIEVP
-41 EGFVVDPAEAVANVT
+41 EGFTIDSAEAAAAVT
-56 WNADSLSC
+56 WSTDNLSC
-64 VIERCFIETGPEPDE
+64 ISEPCLIQTGPEPED
-79 IGIQFAVRLQGTVT
+79 IGVQYAVRLQGTVT

-101 RNQYGQGDGSVSV
+101 RNQYGQGDGAVSV
-114 IRNAEIDQV
+114 IHNAEIDQV
-123 VYYSDEPDD
+123 VYYSDNPDD
-132 CPDVSDITI
+132 CPDFSDITI

-157 TGTIVLVPEP
+157 TGTIVLVPAP
-167 DHRSYVFTANT
+167 DQRSYVFTANT

-185 IDADVNTLVSTISLS
+185 IDTDVNTLVSTISLS

-231 TLTVTQTIPLVGAPR
+231 TLTVTQTIPLAGAPR
-246 KIQFETGGEFAYILA
+246 KIQFETGGGFAYILA
-261 GGSSVYE
+261 GGSSIYE

-299 TTNSVIWVVNKYDL
+299 TTNSVFWVVNKYDI
-313 NTGQLIESL
+313 NTGQLIDSL

-329 LIVTPIIGDF
+329 LIETPLIGDF

-346 LGPNAVSV
+346 LRPNVVSV

-362 SSRINRLF
+362 SSQINRLF

-389 PYFEASPENLTVVD
+389 PYFEVFPNLTVVD
-403 TAQHTFITTASLPGV
+403 TAQHTFITTASLPGA
-418 SDLAVTP
+418 SDLTVTP
-425 DNQYIYAAQPDDN
+425 DNQYIYVAQPAAN
-438 TVTVYRTSDYTAVT
+438 TVTVYRTSDYTAVA
-452 VIPVGAGPSAIA
+452 VIPVGAGPSAIS

>member
-1 MRSNMLSF
+1 MKKNDLS
-9 KEKAGAVQED
+9 ALQEN
-19 CLCFCEEEGSREA
+19 CFCFCDEEVSREA
-32 MFQAPIELP
+32 QFQVPIEVP
-41 EGFVVDPAEAVANVT
+41 EGFTIDSAEAAAAVT
-56 WNADSLSC
+56 WSTDNLSC
-64 VIERCFIETGPEPDE
+64 ISEPCLIQTGPEPED
-79 IGIQFAVRLQGTVT
+79 IGVQYAVRLQGTVT

-101 RNQYGQGDGSVSV
+101 RNQYGQGDGAVSV
-114 IRNAEIDQV
+114 IHNAEIDQV
-123 VYYSDEPDD
+123 VYYSDNPDD
-132 CPDVSDITI
+132 CPDFSDITI

-157 TGTIVLVPEP
+157 TGTIVLVPAP
-167 DHRSYVFTANT
+167 DQRSYVFTANT

-185 IDADVNTLVSTISLS
+185 IDTDVNTLVSTISLS

-206 GVTLDKAYTY
+206 SVTLDKAYTY

-231 TLTVTQTIPLVGAPR
+231 TLTVTQTIPLAGAPR
-246 KIQFETGGEFAYILA
+246 KIQFETGGGFAYILA
-261 GGSSVYE
+261 GGSSIYE

-299 TTNSVIWVVNKYDL
+299 TTNSVSWVVNKYDI
-313 NTGQLIESL
+313 NTGQLIDSL

-329 LIVTPIIGDF
+329 LIETPLIGDF

-346 LGPNAVSV
+346 LRPNGVSV

-362 SSRINRLF
+362 SSKINRLF

-389 PYFEASPENLTVVD
+389 PYFEVFPENLTVVD
-403 TAQHTFITTASLPGV
+403 TAQHTFITTASLPGA

-425 DNQYIYAAQPDDN
+425 DNQYIYVAQPAAN
-438 TVTVYRTSDYTAVT
+438 TVTVYRTSDYTAVA
-452 VIPVGAGPSAIA
+452 VIPVGAGPSAISI
-464 M
+464 

>member
-1 MRSNMLSF
+1 MKKIERSF
-9 KEKAGAVQED
+9 KEKAVRQQEE
-19 CLCFCEEEGSREA
+19 CLCFCDEAVSREA
-32 MFQAPIELP
+32 MFQAPIEVP
-41 EGFVVDPAEAVANVT
+41 EGFVVDPAEAVANVA

-64 VIERCFIETGPEPDE
+64 VSERCFIQTGPGPDE
-79 IGIQFAVRLQGTVT
+79 IEIHFAVRLQGTVT

-101 RNQYGQGDGSVSV
+101 RNQNGQGEGAVSV
-114 IRNAEIDQV
+114 IHNAEIDQV

-132 CPDVSDITI
+132 CPDFSDITI

-157 TGTIVLVPEP
+157 TGTIVLVPAPEQ
-167 DHRSYVFTANT
+167 RSYVFTANT

-185 IDADVNTLVSTISLS
+185 IDAEVNTLVSNISLT
-200 DIPTDL
+200 DVPTDL

-231 TLTVTQTIPLVGAPR
+231 TLTVSQTIPLAGAPR

-261 GGSSVYE
+261 GGGSIYE
-268 INISSQTITN
+268 INTSSQTITN
-278 TFTVSPAA
+278 TITVSPAA

-299 TTNSVIWVVNKYDL
+299 TTNSGFWVVNKYDI
-313 NTGQLIESL
+313 NTGQLIDSL

-329 LIVTPIIGDF
+329 LIETPLIGDF

-346 LGPNAVSV
+346 LRPNGVSV
-354 IDLTTFSE
+354 IDLTTFSK
-362 SSRINRLF
+362 SSQINRLF

-389 PYFEASPENLTVVD
+389 PYYDSFPENLTVVD
-403 TAQHTFITTASLPGV
+403 TTLHTFITTASLPGAI
-418 SDLAVTP
+418 DLTVTP
-425 DNQYIYAAQPDDN
+425 DNQYIYVAQPAAN
-438 TVTVYRTSDYTAVT
+438 TVTVYRTSDYTAVA
-452 VIPVGAGPSAIA
+452 VIPVGAGPSAISI
-464 M
+464 

>member
-1 MRSNMLSF
+1 MKKNDLSDL
-9 KEKAGAVQED
+9 QEN
-19 CLCFCEEEGSREA
+19 CFCFCDEEISREA
-32 MFQAPIELP
+32 PFQVPIDIP
-41 EGFVVDPAEAVANVT
+41 EGFTIDSAEAAAAVT
-56 WNADSLSC
+56 WSTDNLSC
-64 VIERCFIETGPEPDE
+64 ISEPCLIQTGPEPED
-79 IGIQFAVRLQGTVT
+79 IGVQYAVRLQGTVT

-101 RNQYGQGDGSVSV
+101 RNQYGQGDGAVSV
-114 IRNAEIDQV
+114 IHNAEIDQV
-123 VYYSDEPDD
+123 VYYSDNPDD
-132 CPDVSDITI
+132 CPDFSGITI

-150 YGSPLSV
+150 YGNPLSV

-167 DHRSYVFTANT
+167 DQRSYVFTANT

-185 IDADVNTLVSTISLS
+185 IDTDVNTLVSTISLS

-231 TLTVTQTIPLVGAPR
+231 TLTVTQTIPLAGAPR

-261 GGSSVYE
+261 GGSSIYE

-299 TTNSVIWVVNKYDL
+299 TTNSGFWVVNKYDI
-313 NTGQLIESL
+313 NTGQLIDSL

-329 LIVTPIIGDF
+329 LIETPLIGDF

-346 LGPNAVSV
+346 LRPNVVSV

-362 SSRINRLF
+362 SSQINRLF

-389 PYFEASPENLTVVD
+389 PYFEAFPENLTVVD
-403 TAQHTFITTASLPGV
+403 TAQHTFITTASLPGA

-425 DNQYIYAAQPDDN
+425 DNQYIYAAQPNDN

-452 VIPVGAGPSAIA
+452 VIPVGTGPSAIA
-464 M
+464 I

>member
-1 MRSNMLSF
+1 MKKNDLSDL
-9 KEKAGAVQED
+9 QEN
-19 CLCFCEEEGSREA
+19 CFCFCDEEISREA
-32 MFQAPIELP
+32 PFQVPIDIP
-41 EGFVVDPAEAVANVT
+41 EGFTIDSAEAAAAVT
-56 WNADSLSC
+56 WSTDNLSC
-64 VIERCFIETGPEPDE
+64 ISEPCLIQTGPERED
-79 IGIQFAVRLQGTVT
+79 IGVQYAVRLQGTVT

-101 RNQYGQGDGSVSV
+101 RNQYGQGDGAVSV
-114 IRNAEIDQV
+114 IHNAEIDQV
-123 VYYSDEPDD
+123 VYYSDNPDD
-132 CPDVSDITI
+132 CPDFSGITI

-167 DHRSYVFTANT
+167 DQRSYVFTANT

-185 IDADVNTLVSTISLS
+185 IDTDVNTLVSTISLS
-200 DIPTDL
+200 AIPTDL

-231 TLTVTQTIPLVGAPR
+231 TLTVTQTIPLAGAPR

-261 GGSSVYE
+261 GGSSIYE

-299 TTNSVIWVVNKYDL
+299 TTNSGFWVVNKYDI
-313 NTGQLIESL
+313 NTGQLIDSL

-329 LIVTPIIGDF
+329 LIETPLIGDF

-346 LGPNAVSV
+346 LRPNVVSV

-362 SSRINRLF
+362 SSQINRLF

-389 PYFEASPENLTVVD
+389 PYFEAFPENLTVVD
-403 TAQHTFITTASLPGV
+403 TAQHTFITTASLPGA

-425 DNQYIYAAQPDDN
+425 DNQYIYAAQPNDN

-452 VIPVGAGPSAIA
+452 VIPVGTGPSAIA
-464 M
+464 I

>member
-1 MRSNMLSF
+1 
-9 KEKAGAVQED
+9 
-19 CLCFCEEEGSREA
+19 
-32 MFQAPIELP
+32 
-41 EGFVVDPAEAVANVT
+41 
-56 WNADSLSC
+56 
-64 VIERCFIETGPEPDE
+64 
-79 IGIQFAVRLQGTVT
+79 
-93 LLVSVSPV
+93 
-101 RNQYGQGDGSVSV
+101 
-114 IRNAEIDQV
+114 
-123 VYYSDEPDD
+123 
-132 CPDVSDITI
+132 
-141 ENLVVVPPF
+141 VVVPPF

-157 TGTIVLVPEP
+157 TGTIVLVPAP
-167 DHRSYVFTANT
+167 DQRSYVFTANT
-178 GDSTVSV
+178 GESTVSV

-231 TLTVTQTIPLVGAPR
+231 TLTVTQTIPLAGAPR
-246 KIQFETGGEFAYILA
+246 KIQFKTGGEFAYILA
-261 GGSSVYE
+261 GGSSIYE

-299 TTNSVIWVVNKYDL
+299 TTNSVFWVVNKYDL

-346 LGPNAVSV
+346 LSPNAVSV

-362 SSRINRLF
+362 SSQINRLF

-389 PYFEASPENLTVVD
+389 AFLENLTVVD
-403 TAQHTFITTASLPGV
+403 TAQHTFITTASLPGA
-418 SDLAVTP
+418 SDIAVTP
-425 DNQYIYAAQPDDN
+425 DNQYIYAAQPNDN

-452 VIPVGAGPSAIA
+452 VIPVGDGPSVIAI
-464 M
+464 

>member
-1 MRSNMLSF
+1 MRKNKLSF
-9 KEKAGAVQED
+9 KENTGAEQEE
-19 CLCFCEEEGSREA
+19 CICFCGEEASREA
-32 MFQAPIELP
+32 MFQALIELP
-41 EGFVVDPAEAVANVT
+41 EGFFVDPDEAVANVT

-64 VIERCFIETGPEPDE
+64 VSERCLIETGPEPDE
-79 IGIQFAVRLQGTVT
+79 IDVQFAVRLQGTIT

-101 RNQYGQGDGSVSV
+101 RNQYGQGDGAVSV
-114 IRNAEIDQV
+114 IHNAEIDQI
-123 VYYSDEPDD
+123 VYYSDNPDD
-132 CPDVSDITI
+132 CPDFSDITI

-167 DHRSYVFTANT
+167 DQRSYVFTANT
-178 GDSTVSV
+178 GDSTISV
-185 IDADVNTLVSTISLS
+185 IDAKENTLVSNISLS

-216 VLHRNANL
+216 VLHGNANL
-224 VSIINNE
+224 VSIIDNE
-231 TLTVTQTIPLVGAPR
+231 ILTVTQTIPLTGAPR
-246 KIQFETGGEFAYILA
+246 KIQFESGGEFAYILA
-261 GGSSVYE
+261 GGSSIYE

-299 TTNSVIWVVNKYDL
+299 TTNSVTWVVNKYDI
-313 NTGQLIESL
+313 NTGQLIDSL

-329 LIVTPIIGDF
+329 LIETPLIGDF

-346 LGPNAVSV
+346 IRPNVVSV

-362 SSRINRLF
+362 SSQINRLF

-389 PYFEASPENLTVVD
+389 PYSEAFPENLTVVD
-403 TAQHTFITTASLPGV
+403 STQHIFITTTSLPGAF
-418 SDLAVTP
+418 DLTVTP
-425 DNQYIYAAQPDDN
+425 DNQYIYAAQPNDN

>member
-1 MRSNMLSF
+1 MKKIERSF
-9 KEKAGAVQED
+9 KEKAVRQQEE
-19 CLCFCEEEGSREA
+19 CLCFCEEEVSREA

-64 VIERCFIETGPEPDE
+64 VSERCFIQTGPGPDE
-79 IGIQFAVRLQGTVT
+79 VEIHFAVRLQGTVT

-101 RNQYGQGDGSVSV
+101 RNQYGQGEGAVSV
-114 IRNAEIDQV
+114 IHNAEIDQV

-132 CPDVSDITI
+132 CPDISDITI

-157 TGTIVLVPEP
+157 TGTIVLVPGPEQ
-167 DHRSYVFTANT
+167 RSYVFTANT

-185 IDADVNTLVSTISLS
+185 IDAEVNTLVSNISLS
-200 DIPTDL
+200 DVPTDL
-206 GVTLDKAYTY
+206 SVTLDKAYTY

-231 TLTVTQTIPLVGAPR
+231 TLTVTQTIPLAEAPR
-246 KIQFETGGEFAYILA
+246 KIQFESGGEFAYILA
-261 GGSSVYE
+261 GGGTIYE
-268 INISSQTITN
+268 INTSSQTITN
-278 TFTVSPAA
+278 TITVSPSA

-299 TTNSVIWVVNKYDL
+299 TTNSGFWVVNKYDL

-322 SNFETPN
+322 SNFERPSLIKTP
-329 LIVTPIIGDF
+329 LIGDF

-346 LGPNAVSV
+346 IRPNVVSV
-354 IDLTTFSE
+354 IDLATFSQ
-362 SSRINRLF
+362 SSLINRLF
-370 DGLIT
+370 DDLIT

-389 PYFEASPENLTVVD
+389 PYFEGFPNLTVVD
-403 TAQHTFITTASLPGV
+403 TAQHTFITTASLPGA

-425 DNQYIYAAQPDDN
+425 DNQYIYTAQPDDN
-438 TVTVYRTSDYTAVT
+438 TVTVYRTSDYTAAA
-452 VIPVGAGPSAIA
+452 VIPVGAGPSAISI
-464 M
+464 